1 MTSET
6 ILHARLPY
14 FMKVVNKSSGLV
26 WRDFYAPV
34 PPVIS
39 VGLPTL
45 QFAILAVYARSE
57 ICGGPLLTNQT
68 PVN

>member
-1 MTSET
+1 
-6 ILHARLPY
+6 
-14 FMKVVNKSSGLV
+14 MKVVNKSSGLV